1 MVDIPMDPYNE
12 NNAESPPKEF
22 SSQSLHTFTKSDF
35 EYNHKAPLINTDV
48 ITAIP
53 EDFPRSNPS
62 PSAPSPST
70 THASQKLMLVQIP
83 PGVSPGTLMNV
94 QVPNEN
100 RLIPVQVPP
109 GNVREFHVSYDCQ
122 DSSSNIVVSGQPVQQ
137 LQGTLKRSDNNIH
150 SSSKQ
155 FTPIHGNQLKS
166 NSQARQNGYYSTPQ
180 SQRSANNGGLGFFA
194 PVLAG
199 AAMLGTAGYM
209 VHHHNENEYTGADAM
224 SYGGDY

>member
-12 NNAESPPKEF
+12 NNPETPPKDF
-22 SSQSLHTFTKSDF
+22 SPHSLNTFNTSEV
-35 EYNHKAPLINTDV
+35 EYNHKAPPINAGV
-48 ITAIP
+48 VTAIP
-53 EDFPRSNPS
+53 EDFSRPNPP
-62 PSAPSPST
+62 PSAPSPIT
-70 THASQKLMLVQIP
+70 TNASQKLMLVQIP
-83 PGVSPGTLMNV
+83 PGVSPGTLINV

-109 GNVREFHVSYDCQ
+109 GNVREFHVPYDCQ

-137 LQGTLKRSDNNIH
+137 FQGTFKHSDNNIH

-155 FTPIHGNQLKS
+155 FPPIYGNQLRN
-166 NSQARQNGYYSTPQ
+166 NSQARQNRYYSTPQ
-180 SQRSANNGGLGFFA
+180 SQRSENNGGLGFFA

-209 VHHHNENEYTGADAM
+209 VHQHNENE
-224 SYGGDY
+224 